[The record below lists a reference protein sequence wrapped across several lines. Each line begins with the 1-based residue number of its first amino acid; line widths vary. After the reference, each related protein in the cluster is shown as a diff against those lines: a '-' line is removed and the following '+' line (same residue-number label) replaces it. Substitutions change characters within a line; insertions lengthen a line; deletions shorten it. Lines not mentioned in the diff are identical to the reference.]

1 MSYTDDEKLTCL
13 RRELGMRR
21 ALYPNRV
28 SNGLMRPVDAQREI
42 AIIEEIIA
50 DYRAKMQPALDLK
63 SPGRLDPEPSSGSGT
78 PSQQ

>member
-1 MSYTDDEKLTCL
+1 MSFSDDEKLACL

-28 SNGLMRPVDAQREI
+28 RSGLMRAANAQREI

-50 DYRAKMQPALDLK
+50 DYRAKAQPALEFPK
-63 SPGRLDPEPSSGSGT
+63 DPDGST
-78 PSQQ
+78 